1 MLHICIRTAVSHSL
15 ACGIHCIT
23 IQHHYFPRCNNG
35 VRGSPRVEYTS
46 NKRRPRRTN
55 GATQTFRRPSHATT
69 LSGST
74 AQTPR
79 DASGPPN
86 TSVPTPGVYVPPHA
100 QSGRSGEGRY
110 ARDQMLH
117 LFRSHRESDELQDG
131 LSGLYVGNWEPNIS
145 NGTSASNW
153 GRKDDHG
160 REGQGGVDLCWDR
173 DGNVQPLGLNILN
186 EDEKEVC
193 LISCVLFTLGSLSNY
208 GFSLRSSTRLLTR
221 PSNPP
226 PKIRTK
232 TVRRRRDCRCASLLF
247 RQAGPM
253 DCPLRLVLVQDH
265 AAAILAM
272 PTRSHRAGWRP
283 RRHRGSR
290 GRSRVQLLRHRHW
303 YDDAPT
309 SRNRPQAA
317 RRRSATRTG
326 AQLRMLGLLDP

>member
-1 MLHICIRTAVSHSL
+1 MFFPWAATLQELLSCGISTHTHPYYKKHVNNPHSDSPPAARSLSVSWSHLHPLAAHTHSTAHFVTALLDRHPLTHHFFHGTCIFRVCCGRNQPQLCAGRFGRRLVSAAALIAWYSISAAYATHRYSHSHLCIRWPTKHTASL
-15 ACGIHCIT
+15 SSIT
-23 IQHHYFPRCNNG
+23 SPFLATMECAI
-35 VRGSPRVEYTS
+35 PRVEYIS
-46 NKRRPRRTN
+46 DDSRPRRTN

-79 DASGPPN
+79 DASGPQN

-100 QSGRSGEGRY
+100 QPGRSGEGRY

-173 DGNVQPLGLNILN
+173 DGNVQPLGLNNLN

-193 LISCVLFTLGSLSNY
+193 
-208 GFSLRSSTRLLTR
+208 
-221 PSNPP
+221 
-226 PKIRTK
+226 
-232 TVRRRRDCRCASLLF
+232 
-247 RQAGPM
+247 
-253 DCPLRLVLVQDH
+253 
-265 AAAILAM
+265 
-272 PTRSHRAGWRP
+272 
-283 RRHRGSR
+283 
-290 GRSRVQLLRHRHW
+290 
-303 YDDAPT
+303 PT
-309 SRNRPQAA
+309 SCAVYPRL
-317 RRRSATRTG
+317 SV
-326 AQLRMLGLLDP
+326 